1 MVEEHKGFIAA
12 VVLPPHR
19 DLGEKLKNLLMEEE
33 FKVAIGITAY
43 GKNYLH
49 NTVAKSEEAEAA
61 MKMLGD
67 EEHKLCIYLNEVMPI
82 KRNKYEFNISNIR
95 IFGFG
100 KIHIIRIVDVGVLQL
115 HGAFV
120 VSNFVQVVLRN
131 LFQSHLASS

>member
-67 EEHKLCIYLNEVMPI
+67 EEHKLCIYLNKFMPI
-82 KRNKYEFNISNIR
+82 KRNKYEFCQTP
-95 IFGFG
+95 
-100 KIHIIRIVDVGVLQL
+100 D
-115 HGAFV
+115 
-120 VSNFVQVVLRN
+120 
-131 LFQSHLASS
+131 

>member
-1 MVEEHKGFIAA
+1 
-12 VVLPPHR
+12 
-19 DLGEKLKNLLMEEE
+19 MEEE

-67 EEHKLCIYLNEVMPI
+67 EEHKLCIYLNKFMPI

-100 KIHIIRIVDVGVLQL
+100 KIHIKRIVAVEVLQL

-120 VSNFVQVVLRN
+120 VSNFVQVV
-131 LFQSHLASS
+131 